1 MSLVGGS
8 LLRHSLDYPLEDVE
22 AEILVDYEK
31 ASDDSG
37 LNHQDIEHRK
47 EFPPIEISYV
57 ANSDAIEIRAK
68 FLYWVA
74 ITKTREFIPIQTFA
88 HLG

>member
-31 ASDDSG
+31 ASDDLG

-47 EFPPIEISYV
+47 EFPLSKYPTSPI
-57 ANSDAIEIRAK
+57 R
-68 FLYWVA
+68 
-74 ITKTREFIPIQTFA
+74 TRS
-88 HLG
+88 